1 MKKIVL
7 FLVAIAF
14 LSANA
19 QSLKFFYQGEEVH
32 DTVLLEV
39 AGLNAIEE
47 FTVNILNNTDNE
59 LEITVAKENIM
70 ELDGSMNTFC
80 LGACYDPSVTIAPV
94 PLVLAAH
101 TQSTFDDFHLMYN
114 SGRFM
119 GISLVK
125 YTFTIGEEV
134 YSLVMKYSSLA
145 LGISQNVKV
154 KQLNSYPNPCT
165 DRVKI
170 QYNLSGY
177 AHSEDAKIVIT
188 NLLGKKMQEKS
199 LQNLSGDVMFD
210 VEDFPAGIYFY
221 SIEVAQQV
229 LATKKLIV
237 K

>member
-154 KQLNSYPNPCT
+154 KQLNGYPNPCT

-177 AHSEDAKIVIT
+177 AHSADAKIVIT

-229 LATKKLIV
+229 FATKKLIV

>member
-7 FLVAIAF
+7 FLAAIAF
-14 LSANA
+14 LTVNA
-19 QSLKFFYQGEEVH
+19 QSLKFFYQGEEVQ

-39 AGLNAIEE
+39 SALSTIED
-47 FTVNILNNTDNE
+47 FTVNVLNNTDNE
-59 LEITVAKENIM
+59 LEIAVEKENIM

-80 LGACYDPSVTIAPV
+80 LGACYDPSVTESPV

-101 TQSTFDDFHLMYN
+101 TQSTSDDFHFMYN

-125 YTFTIGEEV
+125 YIFTVGEET
-134 YSLVMKYSSLA
+134 YSIVLKFSSMS
-145 LGISQNVKV
+145 LGVSQNVKV
-154 KQLNSYPNPCT
+154 NQFNSYPNPCT

-170 QYNLSGY
+170 QYNLAGHTLS
-177 AHSEDAKIVIT
+177 SDAKIVIT
-188 NLLGKKMQEKS
+188 NLLGKKMMEKS
-199 LQNLSGDVMFD
+199 LQNLSGEVIMD
-210 VEDFPAGIYFY
+210 VEGLPAGIYFY

-229 LATKKLIV
+229 VATKKLII